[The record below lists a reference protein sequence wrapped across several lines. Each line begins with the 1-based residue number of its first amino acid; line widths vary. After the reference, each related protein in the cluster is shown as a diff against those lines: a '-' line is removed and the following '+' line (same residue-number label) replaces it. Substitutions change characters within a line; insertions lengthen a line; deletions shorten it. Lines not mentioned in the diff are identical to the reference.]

1 MVKIIPAILS
11 DQRAVALRQLELAN
25 SDDRIERVQIDVIDG
40 WFAENLTL
48 TPADFAEL
56 DFGKLQT
63 DFHLMTE
70 EPLDYLFEI
79 LEHREQL
86 PVNAVIAQI
95 ERMSSQPTFVEQ
107 VKKTG
112 WQVGLALDLFT
123 PVESISLPTME
134 SLDIVQVMTIE
145 AGFQGQAFVTGAL
158 EKIQELIQ
166 LKKEKS
172 FHFEIYIDGGI
183 KKAQVE
189 LLQTLEIDAV
199 MVGSGLWQAVDFS
212 QTFDELIS
220 TNK

>member
-1 MVKIIPAILS
+1 MKIIPSILT
-11 DQRAVALRQLELAN
+11 DRRAVALKQIELAH
-25 SDDRIERVQIDVIDG
+25 SDNRIDKVQIDIIDG

-48 TPADFAEL
+48 TPADYTEM
-56 DFGKLQT
+56 DFGQLLL

-70 EPLDYLFEI
+70 EPLDYLFEM

-134 SLDIVQVMTIE
+134 MLDIIQVMTIE
-145 AGFQGQAFVTGAL
+145 AGFQGQAFVMGAL
-158 EKIQELIQ
+158 DKIQELIQ

-172 FHFEIYIDGGI
+172 FHFKIYIDGGI
-183 KKAQVE
+183 KKDQVE
-189 LLQTLEIDAV
+189 LLHTLEIDAV
-199 MVGSGLWQAVDFS
+199 MVGSGLWQAADFTQALDDLYS
-212 QTFDELIS
+212 A
-220 TNK
+220 NKL

>member
-1 MVKIIPAILS
+1 MKIIPAILS
-11 DQRAVALRQLELAN
+11 DQRAVVLKQLELAD
-25 SDDRIERVQIDVIDG
+25 SDNRVDKVQIDIIDG

-48 TPADFAEL
+48 TPADYAEM
-56 DFGKLQT
+56 DFGHIRL

-79 LEHREQL
+79 LEYREQL

-107 VKKTG
+107 VKNTG

-123 PVESISLPTME
+123 PVESISLSTME
-134 SLDIVQVMTIE
+134 MLDIIQVMTIE
-145 AGFQGQAFVTGAL
+145 AGFQGQAFVMGAMD
-158 EKIQELIQ
+158 KIRELIQ
-166 LKKEKS
+166 LKKEKG

-183 KKAQVE
+183 KQDQIE
-189 LLQTLEIDAV
+189 LLHTLEIDAV
-199 MVGSGLWQAVDFS
+199 MVGSGLWQAASFS
-212 QTFDELIS
+212 QALDQMIL